1 MKLRDFLLKATYDDI
16 LLETPDDIEIC
27 LIRSEVHAVD
37 LLSDIFLNS
46 EVLNICTDDGIEN
59 TIVVHIEVATKEVTH
74 D

>member
-1 MKLRDFLLKATYDDI
+1 MLKATYDDI

-27 LIRSEVHAVD
+27 LIRSEAHAVD

-59 TIVVHIEVATKEVTH
+59 TIVVHIEVAAKEVTH

>member
-16 LLETPDDIEIC
+16 LLETPDNIEIC

-46 EVLNICTDDGIEN
+46 EVLNICINDCIEN
-59 TIVVHIEVATKEVTH
+59 TIVVHIEVAAKEM
-74 D
+74 DL

>member
-59 TIVVHIEVATKEVTH
+59 TIVVHIEVAAKR
-74 D
+74 

>member
-27 LIRSEVHAVD
+27 LIRSEVRAVD

-59 TIVVHIEVATKEVTH
+59 TIVVHIEVAAKEMNL
-74 D
+74 

>member
-59 TIVVHIEVATKEVTH
+59 TIAVHIEVAAKEVTH

>member
-59 TIVVHIEVATKEVTH
+59 TIVVHIEVAAKEVTH